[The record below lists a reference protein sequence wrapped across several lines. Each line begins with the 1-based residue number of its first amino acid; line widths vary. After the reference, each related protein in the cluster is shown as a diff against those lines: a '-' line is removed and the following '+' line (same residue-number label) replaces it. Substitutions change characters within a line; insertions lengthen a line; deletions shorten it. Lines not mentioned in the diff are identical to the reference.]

1 MSARRLPKYG
11 HFYPDGRATGAIH
24 HPHPV
29 LTGRSRPGKS
39 ILGDAI
45 LHTLRM
51 GPSARFLGRT
61 NRCRNR
67 AGRGPL

>member
-24 HPHPV
+24 HPHAV

-45 LHTLRM
+45 LHTL
-51 GPSARFLGRT
+51 PARFLGRT

-67 AGRGPL
+67 AGKGPV